1 MKPVFIR
8 LACEISETHNLQAV
22 FLRFQDTKRESW
34 SPAFLVEAVET
45 GNKNRWVTEVTHV
58 LRRKLRED
66 EIKSFS
72 RTGRSTNSIAFNSIT
87 LEKMST
93 IAVENKKKK
102 NFN

>member
-1 MKPVFIR
+1 M
-8 LACEISETHNLQAV
+8 
-22 FLRFQDTKRESW
+22 
-34 SPAFLVEAVET
+34 EAVET
-45 GNKNRWVTEVTHV
+45 GNKNRWVTEATHV

-72 RTGRSTNSIAFNSIT
+72 RTGRSTNSIAFNCIT